1 VRSIFV
7 SGKQTLTN
15 SFSAVWTSASPHS
28 NSKGPFDGSCAGKQR
43 ESATKTPLK
52 ILQKT
57 GENGG
62 SRTYVQDVQT
72 PSNTGEQ
79 SYQQKEL
86 QDMLQRIRDFHSRFG
101 WAPATVIFGDR
112 PGQAASPV
120 KRPEKSPNDLLSVP
134 EVAAQIGVT
143 EDTIRK
149 WARSGKITSVRL
161 SKVDLRF
168 RQADINEFIFSR
180 LNKRK
185 SAYK

>member
-1 VRSIFV
+1 V
-7 SGKQTLTN
+7 TED
-15 SFSAVWTSASPHS
+15 AP
-28 NSKGPFDGSCAGKQR
+28 GSEKER
-43 ESATKTPLK
+43 RPDLLK
-52 ILQKT
+52 IFQKT
-57 GENGG
+57 GIFRRF
-62 SRTYVQDVQT
+62 RTYVQDVHT
-72 PSNTGEQ
+72 PSNAGE
-79 SYQQKEL
+79 SYERKEL
-86 QDMLQRIRDFHSRFG
+86 RDLVQRIRDFHSRFG